1 MNLTILT
8 SAISAAIAGAAGFW
22 LAWQLQA
29 GNITQLKLE
38 HANERITQGRA
49 ARVVADRQQNTIIA
63 AQNAAAGRAVAM
75 RRDDAGLRTV
85 VDGLRDD
92 LDVTRRAAGT
102 VIDACNRHAATVSQL
117 LVESATVNR
126 ELAQAADG
134 HASDVRT
141 LSEAWPK

>member
-1 MNLTILT
+1 MNITLIIALV
-8 SAISAAIAGAAGFW
+8 SAIVSGIAGFA